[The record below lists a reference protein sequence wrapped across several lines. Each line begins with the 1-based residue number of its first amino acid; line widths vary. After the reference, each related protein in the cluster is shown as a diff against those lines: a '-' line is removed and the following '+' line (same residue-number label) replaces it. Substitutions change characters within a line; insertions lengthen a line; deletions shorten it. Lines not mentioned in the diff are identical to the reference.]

1 MNKSLYDCYNRNV
14 RVLTMGDSYSLLIK
28 GNITKGVSVVRLTYS
43 RLNLRGEEWYAEGPL
58 LTVIELRLKMQS
70 TKMRLKPL

>member
-1 MNKSLYDCYNRNV
+1 MD
-14 RVLTMGDSYSLLIK
+14 DSYSHLTK

-58 LTVIELRLKMQS
+58 LTVIELRLKKLAPGKLRYYSIYVQ
-70 TKMRLKPL
+70 